1 MQKLQVISIQEF
13 SRKHAACHVVTL
25 LQVPKIQSSRLAMP
39 HAYVSLHP
47 GVSFSLLPPAS
58 LLGALDFNCSNT
70 NFTIEVAPEGL
81 LIDK

>member
-1 MQKLQVISIQEF
+1 MF
-13 SRKHAACHVVTL
+13 
-25 LQVPKIQSSRLAMP
+25 P
-39 HAYVSLHP
+39 VSLHP